1 MKGCSTQ
8 VRAGPRRCREAL
20 CLYPC
25 SLTCSGIGPGCVEE
39 VAGKL
44 PRDTSWPP
52 RPLLPLL
59 CAPWGSSPCAPGP
72 CGRGSDAWLLLASQ
86 SSIRLQAD
94 VTIWGQLDP
103 EEGRPQPRVTQLVRT
118 DSCPRPGPCPLLTA
132 CYPGQTRGKTGNLK
146 TKEEA
151 SQRCRVGVAERSPLG
166 GPCRGSML
174 PGPPFSR
181 TLYQLPQS
189 LPFLS
194 QPQPGPCH
202 QPAAALAVA
211 PSHSLPALVSTPGN
225 RDCLHFTG
233 RKAE

>member
-1 MKGCSTQ
+1 MGLFSLRPWPLWKG
-8 VRAGPRRCREAL
+8 VRCLVSPSQSELYQAPGRCHHLGAARPRRRQAPAQSHPASEDRLLSPAW
-20 CLYPC
+20 P
-25 SLTCSGIGPGCVEE
+25 
-39 VAGKL
+39 L
-44 PRDTSWPP
+44 PT
-52 RPLLPLL
+52 
-59 CAPWGSSPCAPGP
+59 
-72 CGRGSDAWLLLASQ
+72 
-86 SSIRLQAD
+86 
-94 VTIWGQLDP
+94 
-103 EEGRPQPRVTQLVRT
+103 
-118 DSCPRPGPCPLLTA
+118 LTA

-151 SQRCRVGVAERSPLG
+151 SQRCRVGVAERSPPG

-181 TLYQLPQS
+181 TLYQLPRS
-189 LPFLS
+189 LRFLS
-194 QPQPGPCH
+194 QPQPGPCR